1 MEHLCVYGAVIYL
14 WSSLTWLIVPHTLDD
29 GVSPTSTIT
38 SNTIA
43 IHNCKSNSHYLVEHL
58 NSKNAVL
65 SSTLLLFYLILI
77 MIQ

>member
-1 MEHLCVYGAVIYL
+1 MEQSFVYGVVIYL
-14 WSSLTWLIVPHTLDD
+14 WSSLIWFIVSHTLGD

-38 SNTIA
+38 TNTIT

-65 SSTLLLFYLILI
+65 STTLLLFYLILI
-77 MIQ
+77 IIQ